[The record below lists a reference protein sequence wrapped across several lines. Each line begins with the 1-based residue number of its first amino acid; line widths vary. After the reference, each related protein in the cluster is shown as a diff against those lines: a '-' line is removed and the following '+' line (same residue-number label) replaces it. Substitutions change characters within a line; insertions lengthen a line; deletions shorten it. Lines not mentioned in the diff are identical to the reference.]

1 MTTWGLN
8 GWPPLYG
15 GEAFFIM
22 TEIPFFVQSVLFCG
36 GAGVGLLIGILIGAQ
51 LTESYARQ
59 RKDMEQQVFQ
69 GTVGTI
75 DLP

>member
-1 MTTWGLN
+1 
-8 GWPPLYG
+8 
-15 GEAFFIM
+15 M